1 MFDEGPRIRP
11 PSEAQSFLLQ
21 IAVGCPHGQCAFC
34 GAYAGLRHRPRSLA
48 EISACIAREAQPL
61 GRVFLCDGDALF
73 LETPHLVEVLHLLR
87 QAGATRIASYASS
100 RSLTA
105 KTPEELCA
113 LRSAGLSLLYVG
125 LESGSDTVLKSMNK
139 GIESAGQMSA
149 CVKAKAAGF
158 KLNCTVLLGLG
169 GVEGSQAHAQAT
181 GDLLSAIDPE
191 QVAALTLMLI
201 PGTPI
206 EKRAK
211 KGVFRLPD
219 AMGMLRELRVLLAAT
234 NLSRGLFLSN
244 HASNFVP
251 LTLRLPQQKAD
262 GLAILDAALSGELA
276 LRPDWMRAL

>member
-1 MFDEGPRIRP
+1 
-11 PSEAQSFLLQ
+11 
-21 IAVGCPHGQCAFC
+21 
-34 GAYAGLRHRPRSLA
+34 
-48 EISACIAREAQPL
+48 
-61 GRVFLCDGDALF
+61 
-73 LETPHLVEVLHLLR
+73 
-87 QAGATRIASYASS
+87 
-100 RSLTA
+100 
-105 KTPEELCA
+105 
-113 LRSAGLSLLYVG
+113 
-125 LESGSDTVLKSMNK
+125 MNK